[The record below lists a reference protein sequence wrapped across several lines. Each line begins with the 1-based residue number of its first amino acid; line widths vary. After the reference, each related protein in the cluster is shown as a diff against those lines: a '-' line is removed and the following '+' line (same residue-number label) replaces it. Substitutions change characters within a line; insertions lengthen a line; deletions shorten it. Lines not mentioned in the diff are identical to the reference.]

1 MRISDIHQL
10 KSKLNIRRLSIIL
23 VLFALF
29 FDSFTLNINA
39 DTSTSTIP
47 IQLET
52 GKAVSVRDQF
62 TDWNNA
68 ANWIN
73 LGSTESTSTDTYS
86 SILVNNRTSSVGYAF
101 LNQEVDMTKSFELAG
116 NFSFKAISGNNPF
129 AAGDTLGFVFS
140 PEALSTISE
149 NQTNASG
156 EKLGIGG
163 LSDSLFVGRD
173 LYRNSATDPLG
184 SGAFG
189 SPSNLIAVRQTNG
202 QGVVQTSNYVTASAP
217 DTGDEN
223 NQVTN
228 TMAMKWQPS
237 TLDEQLQKI
246 SGTITFTISS
256 PTAQSVT
263 ITENITIPLRMH
275 IGIVGGTG
283 ANYGL
288 LKLNSF
294 VEVARSYQSVN
305 VNYVNLDTNE
315 SISQSSTINAYEGD
329 QLTFLSSGRLRMSQT
344 GYSFVAP
351 TINGYQFEHADTYRV
366 TADRNQNVTVYY
378 KPIPKV
384 NVNFNYAWTDSSLTD
399 KLPDPIRISGLPG
412 ESITEPQLTQDYEI
426 NNVVAPNGESYNN
439 ISDALVANPDFT
451 SDENANFVIYLK
463 PRLEEVPS
471 VGNDGGL
478 STPSDGNQDTNNSIE
493 NSQEESNESVV
504 ETGGVSLTEK
514 ENVED
519 QQVDQTV
526 KTQKTLL
533 ASTGNSFDE
542 QNNMPFV
549 HLVASSKEGQKS
561 VTLPPQK
568 TKDQSTDKNE
578 NEITQT
584 AKTIV
589 DEYHAAKVRLA
600 GIGGLGI
607 GVASSASL
615 LFILKRWML
624 SLKK

>member
-1 MRISDIHQL
+1 
-10 KSKLNIRRLSIIL
+10 
-23 VLFALF
+23 
-29 FDSFTLNINA
+29 
-39 DTSTSTIP
+39 
-47 IQLET
+47 
-52 GKAVSVRDQF
+52 
-62 TDWNNA
+62 
-68 ANWIN
+68 
-73 LGSTESTSTDTYS
+73 
-86 SILVNNRTSSVGYAF
+86 
-101 LNQEVDMTKSFELAG
+101 
-116 NFSFKAISGNNPF
+116 
-129 AAGDTLGFVFS
+129 
-140 PEALSTISE
+140 
-149 NQTNASG
+149 
-156 EKLGIGG
+156 
-163 LSDSLFVGRD
+163 
-173 LYRNSATDPLG
+173 
-184 SGAFG
+184 
-189 SPSNLIAVRQTNG
+189 
-202 QGVVQTSNYVTASAP
+202 
-217 DTGDEN
+217 
-223 NQVTN
+223 
-228 TMAMKWQPS
+228 
-237 TLDEQLQKI
+237 
-246 SGTITFTISS
+246 
-256 PTAQSVT
+256 
-263 ITENITIPLRMH
+263 MH

-526 KTQKTLL
+526 KTQKKLY
-533 ASTGNSFDE
+533 SRQQGI
-542 QNNMPFV
+542 
-549 HLVASSKEGQKS
+549 HLTSR
-561 VTLPPQK
+561 
-568 TKDQSTDKNE
+568 
-578 NEITQT
+578 I
-584 AKTIV
+584 IC
-589 DEYHAAKVRLA
+589 
-600 GIGGLGI
+600 
-607 GVASSASL
+607 L
-615 LFILKRWML
+615 LFI
-624 SLKK
+624 